1 MPKTNLT
8 YQQQAYDYVKRQI
21 LEVGVKPGAYI
32 TDTAIANELDISR
45 TPVREAFRRL
55 EREGFLDYEARRG
68 WRVYALSMKDINE
81 IFDIKVEVE
90 GMMARKAAVC
100 QDEKLRSE
108 LKATIQRMRQA
119 ADGKDIPAWLENDP
133 ILHRLIFSMAGN
145 QRASALIENL
155 NDQYHR
161 VRIGFVARTERIQR
175 SIGEHEAFVGAI
187 LEGDG
192 DAAERLM
199 REHQNRLRHE
209 LVQLL
214 ETMVMPFV
222 KEGV

>member
-1 MPKTNLT
+1 MPKSNLT
-8 YQQQAYDYVKRQI
+8 FQQQTYDYVKRQI

-55 EREGFLDYEARRG
+55 EREGFLDYEAHRG
-68 WRVYALSMKDINE
+68 WRVYTLSMKDINE

-90 GMMARKAAVC
+90 GMMARKAAAC
-100 QDEKLRSE
+100 QDDKLCSE
-108 LKATIQRMRQA
+108 LKATIHRMRQA
-119 ADGKDIPAWLENDP
+119 ADDKNIPAWLENDP
-133 ILHRLIFSMAGN
+133 KLHGLIFSMAGN

-161 VRIGFVARTERIQR
+161 VRVGFVARTERIQR
-175 SIGEHEAFVGAI
+175 SIVEHESFVEAI

-199 REHQNRLRHE
+199 REHQNRLRQE

-222 KEGV
+222 KTGV